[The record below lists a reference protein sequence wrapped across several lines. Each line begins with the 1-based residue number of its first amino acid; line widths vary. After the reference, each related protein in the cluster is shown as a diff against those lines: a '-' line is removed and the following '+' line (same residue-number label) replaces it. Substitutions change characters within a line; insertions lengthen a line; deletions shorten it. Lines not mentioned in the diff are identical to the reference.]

1 MKISYTC
8 SGSRFVSAFMT
19 GKYRKYREMSIYSRL
34 EDGFQMSLEP
44 CSTGE
49 LIGVLF
55 EGLIISLFCFNE
67 AFDTIE

>member
-1 MKISYTC
+1 
-8 SGSRFVSAFMT
+8 MT

-55 EGLIISLFCFNE
+55 EGFIISLFCLNE